1 MPVDKTVLIEVL
13 KRIHL
18 FRGMDDDTL
27 EATVGLLEPF
37 DLPSGQSIY
46 KQEELPDYFYFILE
60 GEVRTSRLDPQTG
73 LDFQTGRLGV
83 GDYFGEEVLENE
95 WVRQSNAETLNDVK
109 LARLSVPN
117 FIILLDKFPPLAVRL
132 QLILDSFRLRQKTR
146 FNWLDSDETVYFVTR
161 RHKFFLL
168 LMILPPILVGMTAV
182 LVCILW
188 YLSTLMLSGLLF
200 LGLSVLVS
208 LAWLAWNYVD
218 WSNDYYVVT
227 DQRVVYQER
236 VILLYDSRLESPL
249 EAVQSTN
256 IFTTLW
262 GRWLGYGNLAI
273 RTYIGTILFR
283 RIAYPDLVQTLIQER
298 QLHAQYQETRTETKQ
313 IREKIDKR
321 IRFGPETPAL
331 PSAGKPKEKP
341 DQMRAFLS
349 TMFHLRYETGGTVT
363 FRTHWFILLKKIFL
377 PSLILSGLLFA
388 FIYNM
393 LNRFELLSIQATCGI
408 VFLLGLI
415 VFGWWLY
422 QYLDWHNDV
431 YLITPDQIID
441 VSKKPLGREDRNA
454 MPILNILSIEYE
466 RLGIIGLLLNFGT
479 VYIRVGDQK
488 LTFDNVLNP
497 ASIQREL
504 FHSLA
509 KKKFEDRNKKADED
523 RKRMADWIA
532 TYDEWKKDN
541 PPLHSSQPPTRS
553 GF

>member
-46 KQEELPDYFYFILE
+46 KQGDSPDFFYFILQ
-60 GEVRTSRLDPQTG
+60 GEVRTSCLDPQTG
-73 LDFQTGRLGV
+73 LDVQTGRLGV

-95 WVRQSNAETLNDVK
+95 WVRQGNAETLTDVK

-117 FIILLDKFPPLAVRL
+117 FIVLLDKFPPLAVRL
-132 QLILDSFRLRQKTR
+132 QLILDSFRLRLKTH
-146 FNWLDSDETVYFVTR
+146 FNWLDPDETVYFVAR

-168 LMILPPILVGMTAV
+168 LMILPPILAGMTAV

-200 LGLSVLVS
+200 LGLSVLIS
-208 LAWLAWNYVD
+208 LAWLAWTYVD
-218 WSNDYYVVT
+218 WSNDYYIVT

-283 RIAYPDLVQTLIQER
+283 SIAYPDLVQTLIQER
-298 QLHAQYQETRTETKQ
+298 QLYAQYQETHTETKY
-313 IREKIDKR
+313 IREKINKR
-321 IRFGPETPAL
+321 IRFGPEPPVL

-363 FRTHWFILLKKIFL
+363 FRMHWFILLQKIFL
-377 PSLILSGLLFA
+377 PSLILSGLLLA

-393 LNRFELLSIQATCGI
+393 LNRFEVLSIQATCGI
-408 VFLLGLI
+408 VFLLGSI

-422 QYLDWHNDV
+422 QYLDWHNDI

-441 VSKKPLGREDRNA
+441 VNKKPLGREDRNA

-488 LTFDNVLNP
+488 LTFDNVYNP

-541 PPLHSSQPPTRS
+541 PTLPMSQPPTRP